1 MLMNILI
8 IEDEVPAAKR
18 LAQLILRARPKAQI
32 CTTLD
37 SVEIA
42 VQWFQTHPAPD
53 LVFMDIQLADGLS
66 FDIFTQIQVS
76 TPVIFTT
83 AFDQYTLKAFKV
95 NSVDYLLKPIDP
107 EELEKAITKYEQHF
121 QATPSYNQNTIQQ
134 IIQAMTQPEYKERF
148 IIKIGQQLT
157 YVTIDNIRYFYSEE
171 GLVYA
176 RTGEAKK
183 HVVDYKLDQ
192 LEGILRPTKFFR
204 INRKVITNISSIG
217 KISTFF
223 NSRLKLELKPS
234 ANFDVIVSRD
244 RVSGF
249 KKWLDK

>member
-1 MLMNILI
+1 MNILI

-18 LAQLILRARPKAQI
+18 LSQLILKARPTAQI
-32 CTTLD
+32 YTTLD
-37 SVEIA
+37 SVEVA
-42 VQWFQTHPAPD
+42 VQWFQTHPTPD

-66 FDIFTQIQVS
+66 FDIFTQIKLNA
-76 TPVIFTT
+76 PVIFTT

-107 EELEKAITKYEQHF
+107 EELEKAIIKYEQHF
-121 QATPSYNQNTIQQ
+121 QTSPSPNPSTIQQ
-134 IIQAMTQPEYKERF
+134 IIQAMAQPEYKERF
-148 IIKIGQQLT
+148 IVKIGHQLT
-157 YVTIDNIRYFYSEE
+157 YVTIDTIRYFYSEE

-176 RTGEAKK
+176 KTEEAKK
-183 HVVDYKLDQ
+183 HVIDYKLDR

-217 KISTFF
+217 KISSFF

-244 RVSGF
+244 RVPGF